1 MIRSM
6 TGFGD
11 ARLERGGVTYSLE
24 VRSVNHRYLK
34 AQVRLPDE
42 LAPLEGGLEET
53 LRGLLQRGSV
63 TVRCSA
69 EGSPASQAGAIN
81 EGVLEAYLK
90 TVDAASRRLSA
101 DRATPT
107 TTPTPTPTVDLAT
120 LLSLPGVLRAE
131 PMDARLSAARA
142 AFQELLPRACDKL
155 VEMRIREGRALHAEM
170 VELCG
175 VVSTSLTVVRGRA
188 PEVSKLYESRLKA
201 RIEQLLPEAE
211 PVDIVR
217 EVAAYA
223 ERCDVNEEISR
234 LSGHVE
240 QFLAAID
247 EQGAVGRKLDFIA
260 QEMLREANT
269 IASKSPDAELSRAAI
284 EAKAAIDRIK
294 EQVQN
299 VE

>member
-11 ARLERGGVTYSLE
+11 ARVERGGVTYSLE

-42 LAPLEGGLEET
+42 FAPLEGGLEET

-81 EGVLEAYLK
+81 EGVLEAYLTTIEAASGK
-90 TVDAASRRLSA
+90 LGANATVDMAGL
-101 DRATPT
+101 
-107 TTPTPTPTVDLAT
+107 LA
-120 LLSLPGVLRAE
+120 LPGVLRAE
-131 PMDARLSAARA
+131 PLDARLAAARE
-142 AFQELLPRACDKL
+142 AFTELLPKACEKL
-155 VEMRIREGRALHAEM
+155 VEMRKREGAALHAELA
-170 VELCG
+170 ELCG
-175 VVSTSLTVVRGRA
+175 VVSASLDVVQSKA
-188 PEVSKLYESRLKA
+188 PEVSKLYETRLKA

-240 QFLAAID
+240 QFLLAIEED
-247 EQGAVGRKLDFIA
+247 GPVGRKLDFIA

-269 IASKSPDAELSRAAI
+269 IASKSPDADLSRAAI
-284 EAKAAIDRIK
+284 DAKAAIDRIK

>member
-24 VRSVNHRYLK
+24 LRSVNHRYLK
-34 AQVRLPDE
+34 VNVRLPEE
-42 LAPLEGGLEET
+42 LAPLEGGLEEM

-63 TVRCSA
+63 TMRCSA
-69 EGSPASQAGAIN
+69 EGSPASQAGAVN
-81 EGVLEAYLK
+81 QEALEAYMHSIGQ
-90 TVDAASRRLSA
+90 ASARIEQSGIGGVQPSIDMA
-101 DRATPT
+101 G
-107 TTPTPTPTVDLAT
+107 
-120 LLSLPGVLRAE
+120 LLQLPGVLRVE
-131 PMDARLSAARA
+131 PLDARLQAARE
-142 AFQELLPRACDKL
+142 AFESLLPEACNKL
-155 VEMRIREGRALHAEM
+155 VEMRSREGRALHDELAQ
-170 VELCG
+170 LCG
-175 VVSTSLTVVRGRA
+175 VVSGALETVVDRA
-188 PEVSKLYESRLKA
+188 PEVSRQYEARLKA
-201 RIEQLLPEAE
+201 RIEQLLPEAQ

-223 ERCDVNEEISR
+223 ERCDINEEISR

-240 QFLAAID
+240 QFLAALNED
-247 EQGAVGRKLDFIA
+247 GPVGRKLDFIA

-269 IASKSPDAELSRAAI
+269 IASKSPDADLSRAAI

>member
-11 ARLERGGVTYSLE
+11 ARVERGGVTYSLE

-42 LAPLEGGLEET
+42 FAPLEGGLEET

-81 EGVLEAYLK
+81 ENVLQAYLETIEAASGK
-90 TVDAASRRLSA
+90 LGADTTVDMAGL
-101 DRATPT
+101 
-107 TTPTPTPTVDLAT
+107 LA
-120 LLSLPGVLRAE
+120 LPGVLRAE
-131 PMDARLSAARA
+131 PLDARLAAARE
-142 AFQELLPRACDKL
+142 AFTLLLPEACDKL
-155 VEMRIREGRALHAEM
+155 VEMRKREGAALHAELA
-170 VELCG
+170 ELCG
-175 VVSTSLTVVRGRA
+175 VVSASLKIVQSKA
-188 PEVSKLYESRLKA
+188 PEVSKLYEARLKA

-240 QFLAAID
+240 QFLLAID
-247 EQGAVGRKLDFIA
+247 DDGPVGRKLDFIA

-269 IASKSPDAELSRAAI
+269 IASKSPDADLSRAAI

>member
-11 ARLERGGVTYSLE
+11 ARLERGGLTYSLE

-42 LAPLEGGLEET
+42 FAPLEGGLEET

-69 EGSPASQAGAIN
+69 EGNPASQAGAIN

-90 TVDAASRRLSA
+90 AVDEASRRISF

-107 TTPTPTPTVDLAT
+107 ADLAT
-120 LLSLPGVLRAE
+120 LLALPGVLRAE
-131 PMDARLSAARA
+131 PMDARLSAART
-142 AFQELLPRACDKL
+142 AFHELLPQACGKL
-155 VEMRIREGRALHAEM
+155 IEMRIREGQALHAEL

-175 VVSTSLTVVRGRA
+175 VVSKSLTVVKDRA

-201 RIEQLLPEAE
+201 RIEQLLPEAD

-247 EQGAVGRKLDFIA
+247 EEGAVGRKLDFIA

>member
-42 LAPLEGGLEET
+42 FAPLEGGLEET

-69 EGSPASQAGAIN
+69 EGSPASQAGSIN

-90 TVDAASRRLSA
+90 AIEAASHKLGSGTTVDMAGL
-101 DRATPT
+101 
-107 TTPTPTPTVDLAT
+107 LA
-120 LLSLPGVLRAE
+120 LPGVLRVE
-131 PMDARLSAARA
+131 PLDARLAAARE
-142 AFQELLPRACDKL
+142 AFTELLPIACQKL
-155 VEMRIREGRALHAEM
+155 GEMRQREGAALHAELS
-170 VELCG
+170 ELCG
-175 VVSTSLTVVRGRA
+175 VVSNSLKIVQSKA
-188 PEVSKLYESRLKA
+188 PEVSKLYEARLKA

-240 QFLAAID
+240 QFLHAID
-247 EQGAVGRKLDFIA
+247 ENGPVGRKLDFIA

-269 IASKSPDAELSRAAI
+269 IASKSPDADLSRAAI

>member
-42 LAPLEGGLEET
+42 FAPLEGGLEEA

-81 EGVLEAYLK
+81 QGVLESYLQA
-90 TVDAASRRLSA
+90 VHAASLKLGERPSEFVKPSL
-101 DRATPT
+101 
-107 TTPTPTPTVDLAT
+107 DLAG
-120 LLSLPGVLRAE
+120 LLSLPGVLRVE
-131 PMDARLSAARA
+131 PLDARLAAARE
-142 AFQELLPRACDKL
+142 AFHELLPQACLKL
-155 VEMRIREGRALHAEM
+155 VDMRAREGQALHAELAQ
-170 VELCG
+170 LCS
-175 VVSTSLTVVRGRA
+175 VVSSSLEIVRAKA
-188 PEVSKLYESRLKA
+188 PDVSKLYESRLKS
-201 RIEQLLPEAE
+201 RIEQLLPEAD

-234 LSGHVE
+234 LGGHVE
-240 QFLAAID
+240 QFLLGIAEA
-247 EQGAVGRKLDFIA
+247 GPVGRKLDFIA

-269 IASKSPDAELSRAAI
+269 IASKSPDADLSRAAI

>member
-11 ARLERGGVTYSLE
+11 ARLEHAGVTYSIE

-34 AQVRLPDE
+34 ANVRLPDE
-42 LAPLEGGLEET
+42 LAPLEGGLEES

-69 EGSPASQAGAIN
+69 EGSPVNQAGAVN
-81 EGVLEAYLK
+81 QGVLDAYLR
-90 TVDAASRRLSA
+90 VIHEASLKLGQHPSE
-101 DRATPT
+101 TNKPT
-107 TTPTPTPTVDLAT
+107 IDLAG
-120 LLSLPGVLRAE
+120 LLMLPGVLRAE
-131 PMDARLSAARA
+131 PLDARLEAARR
-142 AFQELLPRACDKL
+142 AFHELLPAACAKL
-155 VEMRIREGRALHAEM
+155 VEMRTREGEALDRELR
-170 VELCG
+170 ELCD
-175 VVSTSLTVVRGRA
+175 VVQNALATVAQRA
-188 PEVSKLYESRLKA
+188 PEVSRQYGLRLKS
-201 RIEQLLPEAE
+201 RIEQLLPDSD

-234 LSGHVE
+234 LGGHVE
-240 QFLAAID
+240 QFLASL
-247 EQGAVGRKLDFIA
+247 ESEGPVGRKLDFIA

-284 EAKAAIDRIK
+284 DAKAAIDRIK

>member
-11 ARLERGGVTYSLE
+11 ARVERGGVTYSLE

-42 LAPLEGGLEET
+42 FAPLEGGLEET

-81 EGVLEAYLK
+81 ESVLEAYLK
-90 TVDAASRRLSA
+90 TIEAASQKLGSG
-101 DRATPT
+101 T
-107 TTPTPTPTVDLAT
+107 TVDMAGLLA
-120 LLSLPGVLRAE
+120 LPGVLRAE
-131 PMDARLSAARA
+131 PLDARLAAARE
-142 AFQELLPRACDKL
+142 AFKELLPRACEKL
-155 VEMRIREGRALHAEM
+155 VEMRMREGAALHAELA
-170 VELCG
+170 ELCG
-175 VVSTSLTVVRGRA
+175 VVSTSLEVVQSKA
-188 PEVSKLYESRLKA
+188 PEVSKLYETRLKA

-240 QFLAAID
+240 QFLLAIKED
-247 EQGAVGRKLDFIA
+247 GPVGRKLDFIA

-269 IASKSPDAELSRAAI
+269 IASKSPDADLSRAAI
-284 EAKAAIDRIK
+284 DAKAAIDRIK

>member
-11 ARLERGGVTYSLE
+11 ARVERGGVTYSLE

-42 LAPLEGGLEET
+42 FAPLEGGLEET

-81 EGVLEAYLK
+81 ESVLEAYLTTIEAASGK
-90 TVDAASRRLSA
+90 LGANATVDMAGL
-101 DRATPT
+101 
-107 TTPTPTPTVDLAT
+107 LA
-120 LLSLPGVLRAE
+120 LPGVLRAE
-131 PMDARLSAARA
+131 PLDARLAAARE
-142 AFQELLPRACDKL
+142 AFTELLPKACEKL
-155 VEMRIREGRALHAEM
+155 VEMRKREGAALHAELA
-170 VELCG
+170 ELCG
-175 VVSTSLTVVRGRA
+175 VVSASLDVVQSKA
-188 PEVSKLYESRLKA
+188 PEVSKLYETRLKA

-240 QFLAAID
+240 QFLLAI
-247 EQGAVGRKLDFIA
+247 EEEGPVGRKLDFIA

-269 IASKSPDAELSRAAI
+269 IASKSPDADLSRAAI
-284 EAKAAIDRIK
+284 DAKAAIDRIK

>member
-34 AQVRLPDE
+34 ATVRLPDE
-42 LAPLEGGLEET
+42 FAPLEGGLEES

-69 EGSPASQAGAIN
+69 EGAPSGQASMINQDALETYLRAIHVASLKLGEHPSELVRPTIDMAG
-81 EGVLEAYLK
+81 
-90 TVDAASRRLSA
+90 
-101 DRATPT
+101 
-107 TTPTPTPTVDLAT
+107 
-120 LLSLPGVLRAE
+120 LLSLPGVLRVE
-131 PMDARLSAARA
+131 PLDARLAAARE
-142 AFQELLPRACDKL
+142 AFHELLPPACEGLVAMRA
-155 VEMRIREGRALHAEM
+155 REGQALHDEL
-170 VELCG
+170 VQLCG
-175 VVSTSLTVVRGRA
+175 VVSRSLGLVRERA
-188 PEVSKLYESRLKA
+188 PEVSRHYEARLKA
-201 RIEQLLPEAE
+201 RIEQMLPDAQ

-217 EVAAYA
+217 EVASYA

-234 LSGHVE
+234 LGGHVE
-240 QFLAAID
+240 QFVLALEED
-247 EQGAVGRKLDFIA
+247 GPVGRKLDFIA

-269 IASKSPDAELSRAAI
+269 IASKSPDADISRAAI

>member
-11 ARLERGGVTYSLE
+11 ARVERGGVTYSLE

-42 LAPLEGGLEET
+42 FAPLEGGLEEK

-81 EGVLEAYLK
+81 QDVLEAYVRAVH
-90 TVDAASRRLSA
+90 TASTKLGEQPNGSIA
-101 DRATPT
+101 PT
-107 TTPTPTPTVDLAT
+107 IDLAG
-120 LLSLPGVLRAE
+120 LLSLPGVLRGE
-131 PMDARLSAARA
+131 PVDARLSAARE
-142 AFQELLPRACDKL
+142 AFEALLVRACEKL
-155 VEMRIREGRALHAEM
+155 GEMRAREGAALHAEL
-170 VELCG
+170 VQLCG
-175 VVSTSLTVVRGRA
+175 VVSDSLKIVSSKA

-234 LSGHVE
+234 LGGHVE
-240 QFLAAID
+240 QFLSAID
-247 EQGAVGRKLDFIA
+247 EDGPVGRKLDFIA

-269 IASKSPDAELSRAAI
+269 IASKSPDADLSRAAI

>member
-11 ARLERGGVTYSLE
+11 ARIEAGGVTYSLE

-34 AQVRLPDE
+34 VSVRLPEE
-42 LAPLEGGLEET
+42 LSPLEGGLEESV
-53 LRGLLQRGSV
+53 RSLLQRGSV
-63 TVRCSA
+63 SIRCSA
-69 EGSPASQAGAIN
+69 EGSPAGQAGAIN
-81 EGVLEAYLK
+81 QGVLDAYVSALH
-90 TVDAASRRLSA
+90 DAAARIGNTGDAAASF
-101 DRATPT
+101 
-107 TTPTPTPTVDLAT
+107 DLAS
-120 LLSLPGVLRAE
+120 LLSLPGVLKVE
-131 PMDARLSAARA
+131 PMDERLKAARE
-142 AFQELLPRACDKL
+142 AFAKLLPEACDNL
-155 VEMRIREGRALHAEM
+155 VQMRSREGEALDSELR
-170 VELCG
+170 ELCG
-175 VVSTSLTVVRGRA
+175 VVSSSLESVVDRA
-188 PEVSKLYESRLKA
+188 PEVSKQYEARLKA

-217 EVAAYA
+217 EVASYA

-240 QFLAAID
+240 QFLATLD
-247 EQGAVGRKLDFIA
+247 EDGPVGRKLDFIA

-269 IASKSPDAELSRAAI
+269 IASKSPDADLSRAAI
-284 EAKAAIDRIK
+284 EAKAAIDRMK

>member
-11 ARLERGGVTYSLE
+11 ARVERGGVTYSLE

-42 LAPLEGGLEET
+42 FAPLEGGLEET

-81 EGVLEAYLK
+81 ENVLEAYLK
-90 TVDAASRRLSA
+90 TIEAASQKLGNG
-101 DRATPT
+101 T
-107 TTPTPTPTVDLAT
+107 TVDMAGLLA
-120 LLSLPGVLRAE
+120 LPGVLRAE
-131 PMDARLSAARA
+131 PLDARLTAARE
-142 AFQELLPRACDKL
+142 AFKDLLPRACGKL
-155 VEMRIREGRALHAEM
+155 VEMRTREGAALHAELA
-170 VELCG
+170 ELCG
-175 VVSTSLTVVRGRA
+175 VVSTSLGVVQSKA
-188 PEVSKLYESRLKA
+188 PEVSKLYETRLKA

-240 QFLAAID
+240 QFLLAIEED
-247 EQGAVGRKLDFIA
+247 GPVGRKLDFIA

-269 IASKSPDAELSRAAI
+269 IASKSPDADLSRAAI
-284 EAKAAIDRIK
+284 DAKAAIDRIK

>member
-11 ARLERGGVTYSLE
+11 ARVERGGVTYSLE

-42 LAPLEGGLEET
+42 FAPLEGGLEET

-81 EGVLEAYLK
+81 ENVLEAYLK
-90 TVDAASRRLSA
+90 TIEAASQKLGSG
-101 DRATPT
+101 T
-107 TTPTPTPTVDLAT
+107 TVDMAGMLA
-120 LLSLPGVLRAE
+120 LPGVLRAE
-131 PMDARLSAARA
+131 PLDARLAAARE
-142 AFQELLPRACDKL
+142 AFKELLPKACEKL
-155 VEMRIREGRALHAEM
+155 VGMRTKEGATLHAEL

-175 VVSTSLTVVRGRA
+175 VVSASLEVVQSKA
-188 PEVSKLYESRLKA
+188 PEVSKLYETRLKA

-240 QFLAAID
+240 QFLLAIEED
-247 EQGAVGRKLDFIA
+247 GPVGRKLDFIA

-269 IASKSPDAELSRAAI
+269 IASKSPDADLSRAAI
-284 EAKAAIDRIK
+284 DAKAAIDRIK

>member
-42 LAPLEGGLEET
+42 FAPLEGGLEET

-81 EGVLEAYLK
+81 ENVLEAYLK
-90 TVDAASRRLSA
+90 AIEGASHKLGSGTTVDMAGL
-101 DRATPT
+101 
-107 TTPTPTPTVDLAT
+107 LA
-120 LLSLPGVLRAE
+120 LPGVLRAE
-131 PMDARLSAARA
+131 PLDARLAAARE
-142 AFQELLPRACDKL
+142 AFNELLPKACDKL
-155 VEMRIREGRALHAEM
+155 VEMRKREGAALHAELA
-170 VELCG
+170 ELCG
-175 VVSTSLTVVRGRA
+175 VVSNSLKIVQAKA
-188 PEVSKLYESRLKA
+188 PEVSKLYEARLKA

-240 QFLAAID
+240 QFLHAIEED
-247 EQGAVGRKLDFIA
+247 GPVGRKLDFIA

-269 IASKSPDAELSRAAI
+269 IASKSPDADLSRAAI

>member
-11 ARLERGGVTYSLE
+11 ARVERGGVTYSLE

-42 LAPLEGGLEET
+42 FAPLEGGLEET

-90 TVDAASRRLSA
+90 TIEAASGKLGA
-101 DRATPT
+101 NA
-107 TTPTPTPTVDLAT
+107 TVDMAGLLA
-120 LLSLPGVLRAE
+120 LPGVLRAE
-131 PMDARLSAARA
+131 PLDARLAAARE
-142 AFQELLPRACDKL
+142 AFTELLPKACEKL
-155 VEMRIREGRALHAEM
+155 VEMRKREGAALHAELA
-170 VELCG
+170 ELCG
-175 VVSTSLTVVRGRA
+175 VVSASLDVVQSKA
-188 PEVSKLYESRLKA
+188 PEVSKLYETRLKA

-240 QFLAAID
+240 QFLLAIEED
-247 EQGAVGRKLDFIA
+247 GPVGRKLDFIA

-269 IASKSPDAELSRAAI
+269 IASKSPDADLSRAAI
-284 EAKAAIDRIK
+284 DAKAAIDRIK

>member
-11 ARLERGGVTYSLE
+11 ARLERGGVTYSVE

-34 AQVRLPDE
+34 ANVRLPDE
-42 LAPLEGGLEET
+42 FAPLEGGLEEL
-53 LRGLLQRGSV
+53 LRGILQRGSV

-69 EGSPASQAGAIN
+69 EGSPVGQAGAIN
-81 EGVLEAYLK
+81 QAVLESYLQAIH
-90 TVDAASRRLSA
+90 AASLKLGEHPSEMTR
-101 DRATPT
+101 PT
-107 TTPTPTPTVDLAT
+107 IDMAG
-120 LLSLPGVLRAE
+120 LLQLPGVLRAE
-131 PMDARLSAARA
+131 PLDARLAAARA
-142 AFQELLPRACDKL
+142 AFHELLPQACTKL
-155 VEMRIREGRALHAEM
+155 VEMRAREGSALHTELR
-170 VELCG
+170 ELCG
-175 VVSTSLTVVRGRA
+175 VVSRALELVRERA
-188 PEVSKLYESRLKA
+188 PEVSKQYETRLKS

-234 LSGHVE
+234 LGGHVE
-240 QFLAAID
+240 QFLAVID
-247 EQGAVGRKLDFIA
+247 QDEPVGRKLDFIA

-284 EAKAAIDRIK
+284 EAKAAVDRIK